1 MKTVLRRLDP
11 LRLVAILLF
20 GLPLSALVAF
30 GALWLWQQGWLLHW
44 LFALTLCAG
53 LGYGLQWWLARRQRK
68 LLADIATEPDPA
80 WPPDAGDAWA
90 RIDRLAQSVNPDEWP
105 LDDGERMLALGRHAL
120 NTVARCYHPEVEYPA
135 LQITVP
141 HALLIIERASR
152 DLRHDITEHVP
163 FSHRLR
169 LGDIVRARRWSN
181 SAERAFRVYRAGRL
195 VINPIDALVSE
206 AWRHVRDRGLGAA
219 GVEFQSWLLRAYVR
233 KVGYYA
239 IDLYS
244 NRLPLDDSRAET
256 APTPRS
262 HADLDKARQ
271 REAEEAEEP
280 LRIVVFGRAGAG
292 KSTLIN
298 ALFDAPRAL
307 PAATGEE
314 GTRGVQAYELVREDF
329 TRALIFDT
337 PPCDAPD
344 FGRKAMLD
352 LAAEADL
359 VLWVSAVQRPDRAVE
374 REVIAA
380 LRASADARRHPVPL
394 IVVASH
400 IDRLRPVREWQ
411 PPYDLQHG
419 ESRKA
424 HAIRDAVA
432 VLADDLDVAP
442 EDVVP
447 VCLAPGRIYN
457 VDDALWAS
465 MIAHQ
470 PEAQRNRLVRCL
482 AARRREENWA
492 LVRRQLASGGRWL
505 VGLAARREGGG

>member
-1 MKTVLRRLDP
+1 MKTVLRQLDP
-11 LRLVAILLF
+11 FRLVAVLLF

-30 GALWLWQQGWLLHW
+30 GALWLWQQGWLLYW

-53 LGYGLQWWLARRQRK
+53 LGYALQWWLARRQRQ

-90 RIDRLAQSVNPDEWP
+90 RIDRLAKSVDPDEWP

-120 NTVARCYHPEVEYPA
+120 DTVARCYHPGVEYPA

-169 LGDIVRARRWSN
+169 LGDVVRARRWSN

-244 NRLPLDDSRAET
+244 DRLPLDDTRAEKT
-256 APTPRS
+256 VTRRS
-262 HADLDKARQ
+262 NADLEEARK
-271 REAEEAEEP
+271 RDEEHAEEP
-280 LRIVVFGRAGAG
+280 LRIVVFGREGAG

-298 ALFDAPRAL
+298 ALFDAPRAIVTT
-307 PAATGEE
+307 TGEA
-314 GTRGVQAYELVREDF
+314 TRGVQAFELVREDF

-337 PPCDAPD
+337 PPCDAPE

-352 LAAEADL
+352 LAGEADL
-359 VLWVSAVQRPDRAVE
+359 VLWVSAVQRPDRASE
-374 REVIAA
+374 RDFIAA
-380 LRASADARRHPVPL
+380 LRAPTDARRHHAPL

-419 ESRKA
+419 ESQKA
-424 HAIRDAVA
+424 RAIRDAVA

-442 EDVVP
+442 ENVVP
-447 VCLAPGRIYN
+447 VCLAPERIYN

-492 LVRRQLASGGRWL
+492 LLRRQLATGGRWL
-505 VGLAARREGGG
+505 VGFGRRHEEGD